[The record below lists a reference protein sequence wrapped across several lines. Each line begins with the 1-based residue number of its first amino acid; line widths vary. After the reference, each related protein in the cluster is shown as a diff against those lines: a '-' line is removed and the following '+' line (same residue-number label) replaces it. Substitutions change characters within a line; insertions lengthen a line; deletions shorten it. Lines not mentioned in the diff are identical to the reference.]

1 MLTPD
6 IRRRNLVTLAWMLI
20 AANSLPRPC
29 HLSKYRKDSALGHD
43 FLAPENKLSVIIA
56 L

>member
-6 IRRRNLVTLAWMLI
+6 IRRHNLVTLAWMLI
-20 AANSLPRPC
+20 TANSLTRPC
-29 HLSKYRKDSALGHD
+29 HLSKYKNDSALGHD
-43 FLAPENKLSVIIA
+43 FMAPENKLSVIIA